1 MAGSRS
7 SPPADAVS
15 ARAVVERAV
24 AETLQGAVARDARFA
39 VALSGGR
46 DSVALL
52 AAATAL
58 AADRTVAVHVHH
70 GLSRHADDWVA
81 FCEKLCAS
89 LAVPL
94 VVQHV
99 VVAPGDPRG
108 VEAAARSARH
118 AALRDT
124 ARRTGLAAVLVAH
137 HQDDQAETLLL
148 QLARGS
154 GPAGLAAMARAR
166 RDATSVLW
174 LRPFIDLPRRTLEA
188 YVRERGLAYVDDDS
202 NASTLHRRNALR
214 ATVVPPFAALFPGY
228 PATLARAAVRQADAL
243 ALADDLA
250 AVDFAA
256 TSSDG
261 DIDCERFAALAP
273 HRARNLL
280 RYVLRLRG
288 LHPPS
293 EARLA
298 AMMAQLRAAR
308 RDARVAVRHDG
319 SVIGVFRGRIVIHAT
334 PPPRFAEQWS
344 GQPTLRLAH
353 GELSFTPSHGD
364 GLDGARLA
372 HAEVTVRQRAGGE
385 RLQPARDRPRR
396 ALKAWLRDAAMPPW
410 VRAGLPLVF
419 CDGELAAVP
428 GIGVDVR
435 FAAPPGAASIRI
447 DWSPSR

>member
-1 MAGSRS
+1 
-7 SPPADAVS
+7 
-15 ARAVVERAV
+15 
-24 AETLQGAVARDARFA
+24 
-39 VALSGGR
+39 
-46 DSVALL
+46 
-52 AAATAL
+52 
-58 AADRTVAVHVHH
+58 VHH
-70 GLSRHADDWVA
+70 GLSRHADAWVA
-81 FCEKLCAS
+81 FCETLCAS

-94 VVQHV
+94 VVQRV
-99 VVAPGDPRG
+99 VVPPGDPRG
-108 VEAAARSARH
+108 VEAAARSERH
-118 AALRDT
+118 AALRDA
-124 ARRTGLAAVLVAH
+124 ARRAGLAAILVAH

-166 RDATSVLW
+166 RDATGLQW
-174 LRPFIDLPRRTLEA
+174 LRPFIDLPRSTLEA
-188 YVRERGLAYVDDDS
+188 YVRERGLRFVDDES
-202 NASTLHRRNALR
+202 NASTQHRRNALR
-214 ATVVPPFAALFPGY
+214 ENVVPPFAALFPGY
-228 PATLARAAVRQADAL
+228 PATLARAAVRQAEAL

-250 AVDFAA
+250 ALDFAA
-256 TSSDG
+256 ASRDG

-280 RYVLRLRG
+280 RYLLRLRG
-288 LHPPS
+288 LRPPS

-298 AMMAQLRAAR
+298 AMVAQVRAGR

-319 SVIGVFRGRIVIHAT
+319 SVIGAFRGRIVVHPP
-334 PPPRFAEQWS
+334 PPPRFAERWS

-353 GELSFTPSHGD
+353 GELRFTPSRGD
-364 GLDGARLA
+364 GLDGTRLA
-372 HAEVTVRQRAGGE
+372 HADVTVRQRAGGE